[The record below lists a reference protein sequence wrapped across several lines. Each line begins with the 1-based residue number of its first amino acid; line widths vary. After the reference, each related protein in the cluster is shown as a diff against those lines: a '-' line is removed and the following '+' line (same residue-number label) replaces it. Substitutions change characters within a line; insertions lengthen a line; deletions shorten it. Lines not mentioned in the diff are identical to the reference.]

1 MEIILGMLLGALLG
15 GTTIYFLVTPKNK
28 PELQNLT
35 SNSSRNLI
43 LKLIQSLP
51 DIVIWVDGD
60 NKIKYASEVA
70 LNLNIARED
79 KIQIEALETL
89 ISMARKIDEPLIKKV
104 KAKRP
109 LGIAKLNL
117 DTWVMRLERGEVLL
131 WAQNNSVVSRVE
143 TMRRDF
149 VANISHELKTPVGA
163 LSLLAEAIEES
174 GKDSESIQKFAKRIG
189 PETKR
194 LTNVIRDIIDL
205 SQVQSDDPLASANPV
220 EVDRVINDAVDAVQ
234 LLADL
239 NNVEIAQVN
248 EPDVKIVGDEYQLVM
263 AIRNLLTNA
272 ITFSPAS
279 SRITVGAK
287 LKDGVV
293 EITVSDQGI
302 GISLENQ
309 SRIFERFYRVD
320 PARSRS
326 TGGTGLGLAIVK
338 HVCENHGGEVSVW
351 SVPGQGSTFTMKFPQ
366 MEQESVIE
374 NSKEFSS

>member
-1 MEIILGMLLGALLG
+1 MEIILGILLGALLG
-15 GTTIYFLVTPKNK
+15 GTTIYFLVKPKNQ
-28 PELQNLT
+28 PEQQSPT

-79 KIQIEALETL
+79 KIQIDALETL
-89 ISMARKIDEPLIKKV
+89 ISMARKIDEPLVKKV

-205 SQVQSDDPLASANPV
+205 SQVQSDDPLATANPV

-239 NNVEIAQVN
+239 NSIEIAQVN

-272 ITFSPAS
+272 ITFSPIN

-351 SVPGQGSTFTMKFPQ
+351 SVQGQGSTFTMKFPQ
-366 MEQESVIE
+366 MEEESIIE

>member
-1 MEIILGMLLGALLG
+1 MEIALGLILGIVLG
-15 GTTIYFLVTPKNK
+15 GFLTYLFIGYQRK
-28 PELQNLT
+28 PEIFNAS
-35 SNSSRNLI
+35 SNSSRSMI

-60 NKIKYASEVA
+60 DKIKYASDVA
-70 LNLNIARED
+70 LSLNIARDE
-79 KIQIEALETL
+79 KIQIDSLEEL
-89 ISMARKIDEPLIKKV
+89 ISMARKVDEPITKKV

-131 WAQNNSVVSRVE
+131 WAQNNSIVSRVE
-143 TMRRDF
+143 TVRRDF

-163 LSLLAEAIEES
+163 LSLLAEAIEEA
-174 GKDSESIQKFAKRIG
+174 GKDSETIQKFAKRIG

-205 SQVQSDDPLASANPV
+205 SQVQSDDPLASATPV
-220 EVDRVINDAVDAVQ
+220 EVDRVINEAIDAVQ

-239 NNVEIAQVN
+239 HSIEIVQVKSP
-248 EPDVKIVGDEYQLVM
+248 EVKIIGDEYQLVM
-263 AIRNLLTNA
+263 AVRNLLSNA
-272 ITFSPAS
+272 ITFSPVN

-293 EITVSDQGI
+293 ELTVSDQGI

-338 HVCENHGGEVSVW
+338 HVCENHGGEVSIW
-351 SVPGQGSTFTMKFPQ
+351 SVQGQGSTFSMKFPQ
-366 MEQESVIE
+366 MEEESINE
-374 NSKEFSS
+374 NKREFSS

>member
-1 MEIILGMLLGALLG
+1 MEIILGILLGALLG
-15 GTTIYFLVTPKNK
+15 GTTIYFLVKPKSQ
-28 PELQNLT
+28 PEQQSPTL
-35 SNSSRNLI
+35 NSSRNLI

-70 LNLNIARED
+70 LSLNIARED
-79 KIQIEALETL
+79 KIQIDALETL

-309 SRIFERFYRVD
+309 RRIFERFYRVD

-366 MEQESVIE
+366 MEEESVIE

>member
-15 GTTIYFLVTPKNK
+15 GTTIYFLINKNNK
-28 PELQNLT
+28 PEQQNPT

-79 KIQIEALETL
+79 KIQIDALETL
-89 ISMARKIDEPLIKKV
+89 ISMARKIDEPLIRKV

-239 NNVEIAQVN
+239 NNVEISQVN

-320 PARSRS
+320 PARSRT

-366 MEQESVIE
+366 MEEESVIE

>member
-1 MEIILGMLLGALLG
+1 MEIALGLIPGLVLGALFTYLWIKYQKG
-15 GTTIYFLVTPKNK
+15 VEK
-28 PELQNLT
+28 
-35 SNSSRNLI
+35 SNVGSSPSRNQL

-60 NKIKYASEVA
+60 NRIKYASEVA
-70 LNLNIARED
+70 LSLNIARDE
-79 KIQIEALETL
+79 KIQIDSLESL
-89 ISMARKIDEPLIKKV
+89 ISTARKVDEPITKKI

-109 LGIAKLNL
+109 LGIARLNL

-131 WAQNNSVVSRVE
+131 WAQNNSIVSRVE
-143 TMRRDF
+143 TVRRDF

-163 LSLLAEAIEES
+163 LSLLAEAIEEA
-174 GKDSESIQKFAKRIG
+174 GKDSETIQKFAKRIG

-205 SQVQSDDPLASANPV
+205 SQVQSDDPLATASPV
-220 EVDRVINDAVDAVQ
+220 EVDRVINDAIDAVQ

-239 NNVEIAQVN
+239 HSVEIVQVKS
-248 EPDVKIVGDEYQLVM
+248 PDVKIMGDEYQLVM
-263 AIRNLLTNA
+263 AIRNLLSNA
-272 ITFSPAS
+272 ITFSPVN

-351 SVPGQGSTFTMKFPQ
+351 SVQGQGSTFTMKFPE
-366 MEQESVIE
+366 MEEEALIE
-374 NSKEFSS
+374 NKKEFSS

>member
-28 PELQNLT
+28 PEQQNLT

-205 SQVQSDDPLASANPV
+205 SQVQSDDPLATANPV

-366 MEQESVIE
+366 MEQESVVE

>member
-15 GTTIYFLVTPKNK
+15 GTTIYFLVKPKSK
-28 PELQNLT
+28 PDQQNPI
-35 SNSSRNLI
+35 SNSSNNLI

-70 LNLNIARED
+70 LSLNIARED
-79 KIQIEALETL
+79 KIQIDSLETL
-89 ISMARKIDEPLIKKV
+89 ISIARKIDEPLIRKV

-117 DTWVMRLERGEVLL
+117 ETWVMRLERGEVLL

-205 SQVQSDDPLASANPV
+205 SQVQSDDPLATANPV

-239 NNVEIAQVN
+239 NSIEIAQVN

-272 ITFSPAS
+272 ITFSPIN

-351 SVPGQGSTFTMKFPQ
+351 SVQGQGSTFTMKFPQ
-366 MEQESVIE
+366 MEEESIIE

>member
-15 GTTIYFLVTPKNK
+15 GTTVYFLVKPKSQ
-28 PELQNLT
+28 PEQQSPTL
-35 SNSSRNLI
+35 NSSRNLI

-79 KIQIEALETL
+79 KIQIDALETL
-89 ISMARKIDEPLIKKV
+89 ISMARKIDEPLIRKV

-366 MEQESVIE
+366 MEEESVIE

>member
-1 MEIILGMLLGALLG
+1 MEIFLGLLIGVILG
-15 GTTIYFLVTPKNK
+15 GTIVYSLISAKSK
-28 PELQNLT
+28 PEQQNPS
-35 SNSSRNLI
+35 SNSSRNLL
-43 LKLIQSLP
+43 LKLIKSLP

-60 NKIKYASEVA
+60 NKIIYASEVA
-70 LNLNIARED
+70 LSLNIARED
-79 KIQIEALETL
+79 KIQIDALETIIL
-89 ISMARKIDEPLIKKV
+89 MARKIDEPLIRKV

-131 WAQNNSVVSRVE
+131 WAQNNSIVGRVE
-143 TMRRDF
+143 TVRRDF

-163 LSLLAEAIEES
+163 LSLLAEAIEEA
-174 GKDSESIQKFAKRIG
+174 GKDSESVQKFAKRIG

-194 LTNVIRDIIDL
+194 LTNVIQDIIDL
-205 SQVQSDDPLASANPV
+205 SQVQSDDPLATANPV
-220 EVDRVINDAVDAVQ
+220 EVSRIINDSVDAIQ

-239 NNVEIAQVN
+239 HSVEIVQVS

-272 ITFSPAS
+272 ITFSPVN

-287 LKDGVV
+287 LKGRVV
-293 EITVSDQGI
+293 EITVSDQGM

-351 SVPGQGSTFTMKFPQ
+351 SVQGQGSTFTMKFPQ
-366 MEQESVIE
+366 MEEESIIE
-374 NSKEFSS
+374 NNREFSS

>member
-1 MEIILGMLLGALLG
+1 MEIALGLILGIVLG
-15 GTTIYFLVTPKNK
+15 GFLTYLFISYQRK
-28 PELQNLT
+28 PEIFNA
-35 SNSSRNLI
+35 SSSASRSMI
-43 LKLIQSLP
+43 FKLIQSLP

-60 NKIKYASEVA
+60 DKIKYASDVA
-70 LNLNIARED
+70 LSLNIARDE
-79 KIQIEALETL
+79 KIQIDSLEEL
-89 ISMARKIDEPLIKKV
+89 ISMARKVDEPITKKV

-131 WAQNNSVVSRVE
+131 WAQNNSIVSRVE
-143 TMRRDF
+143 TVRRDF

-163 LSLLAEAIEES
+163 LSLLAEAIEEA
-174 GKDSESIQKFAKRIG
+174 GKDSEAIQKFAKRIG

-205 SQVQSDDPLASANPV
+205 SQVQSDDPLASATPV
-220 EVDRVINDAVDAVQ
+220 EVDRVINEAIDAVQ

-239 NNVEIAQVN
+239 HSIEIVQVKSP
-248 EPDVKIVGDEYQLVM
+248 EVKIIGDEYQLVM
-263 AIRNLLTNA
+263 AIRNLLSNA
-272 ITFSPAS
+272 ITFSPVN

-293 EITVSDQGI
+293 ELTVSDQGI

-351 SVPGQGSTFTMKFPQ
+351 SVQGQGSTFSMKFPQ
-366 MEQESVIE
+366 MEEESINE
-374 NSKEFSS
+374 NKREFSS

>member
-28 PELQNLT
+28 PEQQNLT

-60 NKIKYASEVA
+60 NRIKYASEVA
-70 LNLNIARED
+70 LSLNIARDE
-79 KIQIEALETL
+79 KIQIDSLESL
-89 ISMARKIDEPLIKKV
+89 ISTARKVDEPITKKI

-117 DTWVMRLERGEVLL
+117 DTWAMRLERGEVLL
-131 WAQNNSVVSRVE
+131 WAQNNSIVSRVE
-143 TMRRDF
+143 TVRRDF

-163 LSLLAEAIEES
+163 LSLLAEAIEEA
-174 GKDSESIQKFAKRIG
+174 GKDSETIQKFAKRIG

-205 SQVQSDDPLASANPV
+205 SQVQSDDPLATASPV
-220 EVDRVINDAVDAVQ
+220 EVDRVINDAIDAVQ

-239 NNVEIAQVN
+239 HSIEIVQVKS
-248 EPDVKIVGDEYQLVM
+248 PDVKIMGDEYQLVM
-263 AIRNLLTNA
+263 AIRNLLSNA
-272 ITFSPAS
+272 ITFSPVN

-293 EITVSDQGI
+293 EIAVSDQGI

-351 SVPGQGSTFTMKFPQ
+351 SVQGQGSTFTMKFPE
-366 MEQESVIE
+366 MEEEALIE
-374 NSKEFSS
+374 TKKEFSS

>member
-1 MEIILGMLLGALLG
+1 MEIILGLLLGALLG
-15 GTTIYFLVTPKNK
+15 GTTIYFLVKPKSQ
-28 PELQNLT
+28 PEQQSPTL
-35 SNSSRNLI
+35 NSSRNLI

-79 KIQIEALETL
+79 KIQIDALETL

-366 MEQESVIE
+366 MEEESVIE
-374 NSKEFSS
+374 NSKEFST

>member
-1 MEIILGMLLGALLG
+1 MEIALGLIPGLILGALFTYLW
-15 GTTIYFLVTPKNK
+15 IKFQKNPGNK
-28 PELQNLT
+28 SL
-35 SNSSRNLI
+35 SSSVNLI
-43 LKLIQSLP
+43 QKLIKSLP

-70 LNLNIARED
+70 LSLNIARDE
-79 KIQIEALETL
+79 KIQIESLTEL
-89 ISMARKIDEPLIKKV
+89 ILTARNADEPITKKI

-131 WAQNNSVVSRVE
+131 WAQNNSIVSRVE
-143 TMRRDF
+143 TVRRDF

-163 LSLLAEAIEES
+163 ISLLAEAIEEA
-174 GKDSESIQKFAKRIG
+174 GKDSETVQKFAKRIG

-205 SQVQSDDPLASANPV
+205 SQVQSDDPLASASPV
-220 EVDRVINDAVDAVQ
+220 EVDRVINDAIDAVQ

-239 NNVEIAQVN
+239 HSIEIAQVKS
-248 EPDVKIVGDEYQLVM
+248 PGVKIMGDEYQLVM
-263 AIRNLLTNA
+263 AVRNLLSNA
-272 ITFSPAS
+272 ITFSPVN

-293 EITVSDQGI
+293 ELTVSDQGI

-338 HVCENHGGEVSVW
+338 HVCENHGGEVSIW
-351 SVPGQGSTFTMKFPQ
+351 SVQGQGSTFTMKFPQ
-366 MEQESVIE
+366 MEEESLIE
-374 NSKEFSS
+374 TKKEFSS

>member
-28 PELQNLT
+28 PEQKNLT

>member
-15 GTTIYFLVTPKNK
+15 GTSIYFLVKPKSE
-28 PELQNLT
+28 PEQPNPT

-70 LNLNIARED
+70 LSLNIARED
-79 KIQIEALETL
+79 KIQIDELETL
-89 ISMARKIDEPLIKKV
+89 ISIARKIDEPLIRKV

-205 SQVQSDDPLASANPV
+205 SQVQSDDPLATANPV

-239 NNVEIAQVN
+239 NSIEIAQVN

-263 AIRNLLTNA
+263 ATRNLLTNA
-272 ITFSPAS
+272 ITFSPIN

-351 SVPGQGSTFTMKFPQ
+351 SVQGQGSTFTMKFPQ
-366 MEQESVIE
+366 MEEESIVE

>member
-28 PELQNLT
+28 PEQQNLT

-205 SQVQSDDPLASANPV
+205 SQVQSDDPLASANPI
-220 EVDRVINDAVDAVQ
+220 EVDKVINDAVDAVQ

-239 NNVEIAQVN
+239 NNVEISQVI
-248 EPDVKIVGDEYQLVM
+248 EPDVKIVGDEYQLIM

>member
-28 PELQNLT
+28 PEQQNLT

-174 GKDSESIQKFAKRIG
+174 GKDSESIQKFAKQIG

-205 SQVQSDDPLASANPV
+205 SQVQSDDPLASANPI
-220 EVDRVINDAVDAVQ
+220 EVDKVINDAVDAVQ

-239 NNVEIAQVN
+239 NNVEISQVI
-248 EPDVKIVGDEYQLVM
+248 EPDVKIVGDEYQLIM

>member
-15 GTTIYFLVTPKNK
+15 GTTIYFLVKPKSQ
-28 PELQNLT
+28 PEQQSPT

-79 KIQIEALETL
+79 KIQIDALETL
-89 ISMARKIDEPLIKKV
+89 ISMARKIDEPLIRKV

-366 MEQESVIE
+366 MEEESVIE

>member
-1 MEIILGMLLGALLG
+1 MEIALGLIPGLILGALFSYLW
-15 GTTIYFLVTPKNK
+15 IKFQKN
-28 PELQNLT
+28 PGN
-35 SNSSRNLI
+35 NSSSSSVNLI
-43 LKLIQSLP
+43 QKLIKSLP

-70 LNLNIARED
+70 LSLNIARDE
-79 KIQIEALETL
+79 KIQIESLTEL
-89 ISMARKIDEPLIKKV
+89 ILTARNADEPITKKI

-131 WAQNNSVVSRVE
+131 WAQNNSIVSRVE
-143 TMRRDF
+143 TVRRDF

-163 LSLLAEAIEES
+163 ISLLAEAIEEA
-174 GKDSESIQKFAKRIG
+174 GKDSETVQKFAKRIG

-205 SQVQSDDPLASANPV
+205 SQVQSDDPLASASPV
-220 EVDRVINDAVDAVQ
+220 EVDRVINDAIDAVQ

-239 NNVEIAQVN
+239 HSIEIAQVKS
-248 EPDVKIVGDEYQLVM
+248 PGVKIMGDEYQLVM
-263 AIRNLLTNA
+263 AVRNLLSNA
-272 ITFSPAS
+272 ITFSPVN

-351 SVPGQGSTFTMKFPQ
+351 SVQGQGSTFTMKFPQ
-366 MEQESVIE
+366 MEEEALIE
-374 NSKEFSS
+374 TKKEFSS

>member
-1 MEIILGMLLGALLG
+1 MEIFLGLLIGVILG
-15 GTTIYFLVTPKNK
+15 GTIVYSLISAKSK
-28 PELQNLT
+28 PEQQNPS
-35 SNSSRNLI
+35 SNSSRNLL

-70 LNLNIARED
+70 LSLNIARED
-79 KIQIEALETL
+79 KIQIDALETIIL
-89 ISMARKIDEPLIKKV
+89 MARKIDEPLIRKV

-131 WAQNNSVVSRVE
+131 WAQNNSIVGRVE
-143 TMRRDF
+143 TVRRDF

-163 LSLLAEAIEES
+163 LSLLAEAIEEA
-174 GKDSESIQKFAKRIG
+174 GKDSESVQKFAKRIG

-194 LTNVIRDIIDL
+194 LTNVIQDIIDL
-205 SQVQSDDPLASANPV
+205 SQVQSDDPLATANPV
-220 EVDRVINDAVDAVQ
+220 EVSRIINDSVDAIQ

-239 NNVEIAQVN
+239 HSVEIVQVS

-272 ITFSPAS
+272 ITFSPVN

-287 LKDGVV
+287 LKGRVV
-293 EITVSDQGI
+293 EITVSDQGM

-320 PARSRS
+320 PARSRA

-351 SVPGQGSTFTMKFPQ
+351 SVQGQGSTFTMKFPQ
-366 MEQESVIE
+366 MEEESIIE
-374 NSKEFSS
+374 NNREFSS

>member
-15 GTTIYFLVTPKNK
+15 GTTIYFLVKPKNQ
-28 PELQNLT
+28 PEQQNPS

-79 KIQIEALETL
+79 KIQIDALETL

-272 ITFSPAS
+272 ITFSPAN

>member
-28 PELQNLT
+28 PEQQNLT

-205 SQVQSDDPLASANPV
+205 SQVQSDDPLASANPI
-220 EVDRVINDAVDAVQ
+220 EVDKVINDAVDAVQ

-239 NNVEIAQVN
+239 NNVEISQVI
-248 EPDVKIVGDEYQLVM
+248 EPDVKIVGDEYQLIM

-351 SVPGQGSTFTMKFPQ
+351 SVLGQGSTFTMKFPQ

>member
-1 MEIILGMLLGALLG
+1 MEIALGLILGIVLG
-15 GTTIYFLVTPKNK
+15 GFLTYLFISYQRK
-28 PELQNLT
+28 PEIFNAS
-35 SNSSRNLI
+35 SNSSRSMI

-60 NKIKYASEVA
+60 DKIKYASDVA
-70 LNLNIARED
+70 LSLNIARDE
-79 KIQIEALETL
+79 KIQIDSLEEL
-89 ISMARKIDEPLIKKV
+89 ISMARKVDEPITKKV

-131 WAQNNSVVSRVE
+131 WAQNNSIVSRVE
-143 TMRRDF
+143 TVRRDF

-163 LSLLAEAIEES
+163 LSLLAEAIEEA
-174 GKDSESIQKFAKRIG
+174 GKDSETIQKFAKRIG

-205 SQVQSDDPLASANPV
+205 SQVQSDDPLASATPV
-220 EVDRVINDAVDAVQ
+220 EVDRVINEAIDAVQ

-239 NNVEIAQVN
+239 HSIEIVQVKSP
-248 EPDVKIVGDEYQLVM
+248 EVKIIGDEYQLVM
-263 AIRNLLTNA
+263 AVRNLLSNA
-272 ITFSPAS
+272 ITFSPVNC
-279 SRITVGAK
+279 RITVGAK

-293 EITVSDQGI
+293 ELTVSDQGI

-351 SVPGQGSTFTMKFPQ
+351 SVQGQGSTFSMKFPQ
-366 MEQESVIE
+366 MEEESINE
-374 NSKEFSS
+374 NKKEFSS

>member
-15 GTTIYFLVTPKNK
+15 GTTIYFLVKPKSK
-28 PELQNLT
+28 PDQQNPI
-35 SNSSRNLI
+35 SNSSNNLI

-70 LNLNIARED
+70 LSLNIARED
-79 KIQIEALETL
+79 KIQIDALETL
-89 ISMARKIDEPLIKKV
+89 ISIARKIDEPLIRKV

-117 DTWVMRLERGEVLL
+117 ETWVMRLERGEVLL

-205 SQVQSDDPLASANPV
+205 SQVQSDDPLATANPV

-239 NNVEIAQVN
+239 NSIEIAQVN

-272 ITFSPAS
+272 ITFSPIN

-351 SVPGQGSTFTMKFPQ
+351 SVQGQGSTFTMKFPQ
-366 MEQESVIE
+366 MEEESIVE

>member
-15 GTTIYFLVTPKNK
+15 GTTIYFLVKPKSQ
-28 PELQNLT
+28 PEQQSPT

-70 LNLNIARED
+70 LSLNIARED
-79 KIQIEALETL
+79 KIQIDALETL

-366 MEQESVIE
+366 MEEESVIE

>member
-15 GTTIYFLVTPKNK
+15 GTTIYFLVKPKSK
-28 PELQNLT
+28 PDQQNPI
-35 SNSSRNLI
+35 SNSSNNLI
-43 LKLIQSLP
+43 LKIIQSLP

-70 LNLNIARED
+70 LSLNIARED
-79 KIQIEALETL
+79 KIQIDELETL
-89 ISMARKIDEPLIKKV
+89 ISIARKIDEPLIRKV

-117 DTWVMRLERGEVLL
+117 ETWVMRLERGEVLL

-205 SQVQSDDPLASANPV
+205 SQVQSDDPLATANPV

-239 NNVEIAQVN
+239 NSIEIAQVN

-272 ITFSPAS
+272 ITFSPIN

-351 SVPGQGSTFTMKFPQ
+351 SVQGQGSTFTMKFPQ
-366 MEQESVIE
+366 MEEESIIE

>member
-1 MEIILGMLLGALLG
+1 MEIILGILLGALLG
-15 GTTIYFLVTPKNK
+15 GTTIYFLVKPKSQ
-28 PELQNLT
+28 PEQQSPTL
-35 SNSSRNLI
+35 NSSRNLI

-60 NKIKYASEVA
+60 NKIKHASEVA
-70 LNLNIARED
+70 LSLNIARED
-79 KIQIEALETL
+79 KIQIDALETL

-366 MEQESVIE
+366 MEEESVIE

>member
-15 GTTIYFLVTPKNK
+15 GTTIYFLVKPKSQ
-28 PELQNLT
+28 PEQQSPT

-79 KIQIEALETL
+79 KIQIDALETL

-272 ITFSPAS
+272 ITFSPAN

-366 MEQESVIE
+366 MEEESVIE

>member
-15 GTTIYFLVTPKNK
+15 GTTIYFLVKPKSQ
-28 PELQNLT
+28 PEQQSPTL
-35 SNSSRNLI
+35 NSSRNLI

-70 LNLNIARED
+70 LSLNIARED
-79 KIQIEALETL
+79 KIQIDALETL

-366 MEQESVIE
+366 MEEESVIE

>member
-15 GTTIYFLVTPKNK
+15 GTTIYFLINKNNK
-28 PELQNLT
+28 PEQQNPT

-79 KIQIEALETL
+79 KIQIDALETL
-89 ISMARKIDEPLIKKV
+89 ISMARKIDEPLIRKV

-366 MEQESVIE
+366 MEEESVIE

>member
-15 GTTIYFLVTPKNK
+15 GTTVYFLVKPKSQ
-28 PELQNLT
+28 PEQQSPTL
-35 SNSSRNLI
+35 NSSRNLI

-70 LNLNIARED
+70 LSLNIARED
-79 KIQIEALETL
+79 KIQIDALETL
-89 ISMARKIDEPLIKKV
+89 ISMSRKIDEPLIRKV

-366 MEQESVIE
+366 MEEESVIE